1 MMHRLR
7 KVVLLTVM
15 FAVLSALPFSARLSA
30 QTAQRVEDLLNREAV
45 SWSDAAYFALEAAEK
60 AVPGDADGAFQF
72 AASQNWLP
80 KNVEAS
86 GGARLNG
93 IALLLMRAF
102 DLKGGLFYT
111 LFKNPHYSYRELVYK
126 EVIQGKADPEMTVS
140 GQEFLFMINRILTM
154 TETGLQSPAPAAEQ
168 VRTEP
173 ETVPL
178 TEEELEQI
186 QVEQQRL
193 AEEITVQ
200 IETQHISDAR
210 VSVTTEG
217 VTISLTDIQF
227 LADSAELT
235 EPEKEKIREIAQILW
250 AVPERHLLVAGHTA
264 LAGTSSGQQQVS
276 LDRAQAVADYLVW
289 LGVRSRDE
297 IQVEGRGSERPI
309 ADNTTEEGMALNRRV
324 EIIILTAGNR

>member
-15 FAVLSALPFSARLSA
+15 AAVLSALPLSARLSA
-30 QTAQRVEDLLNREAV
+30 QTAQKVEDMLGRQAV

-60 AVPGDADGAFQF
+60 AVPDNPGEAFQF

-93 IALLLMRAF
+93 VALLLMKAF
-102 DLKGGLFYT
+102 DIKGGLFYT
-111 LFKNPHYSYRELVYK
+111 LFKNSHYAYRELVYK
-126 EVIQGKADPEMTVS
+126 EVIQGKTDPEMAVS
-140 GQEFLFMINRILTM
+140 GQEFLFMINRILAM
-154 TETGLQSPAPAAEQ
+154 TESGLPGTAPAA
-168 VRTEP
+168 VRQS
-173 ETVPL
+173 
-178 TEEELEQI
+178 EEEAEEVQA
-186 QVEQQRL
+186 EQQKL
-193 AEEITVQ
+193 ADEINIQ
-200 IETQHISDAR
+200 LETQRISDTRA
-210 VSVTTEG
+210 SVTTEG